1 MTITPLK
8 IWGRGNSA
16 NVKKALWT
24 AEELGVPYESI
35 SAGGAFGRNDEL
47 VALGN
52 PNGLVPTLQDGAF
65 TLWESAAIVRYLGH
79 KYGRGGDF
87 FPEDAETRAA
97 ADKWLEWAPSL
108 FKELFPAFINLVR
121 TPEDK
126 RDPAAIAAS
135 IAKTADVIRTV
146 VEPTL
151 AKQDYFS
158 GAAFGFGDVA
168 LGALAYL
175 WFEAIPAADRPALA
189 GWDAW
194 YARISAR
201 PGFKKVIAVGLS

>member
-1 MTITPLK
+1 MSSSAIK

-16 NVKKALWT
+16 NVKRVLWA
-24 AEELGVPYESI
+24 AEELGVAYESVP
-35 SAGGAFGRNDEL
+35 AGGAYGRNDEL

-52 PNGLVPTLQDGAF
+52 PTGLVPTLQDGDF
-65 TLWESAAIVRYLGH
+65 VLWESAAIVRYLGH
-79 KYGRGGDF
+79 AYGAGSTF
-87 FPEDAETRAA
+87 FPDDAKTRAA
-97 ADKWLEWAPSL
+97 ADKWVDWTPTF
-108 FKELFPAFINLVR
+108 FKELFPAFIGLVR

-135 IAKTADVIRTV
+135 IEGTAAIIRKV

-158 GAAFGFGDVA
+158 GKEFGFGDVT
-168 LGALAYL
+168 LGALAYI
-175 WFEAIPAADRPALA
+175 WFEAIKERPALP

-194 YARISAR
+194 YARVSAR
-201 PGFKKVIAVGLS
+201 PAFKKVVAIGLS